1 MENDMTST
9 DAIKTMPQDAFAALG
24 GGQIAYLR
32 PLRSEEVHTL
42 FPQAP
47 ELAPG
52 VPLWALLSA
61 AGQPIMLTDS
71 KAAAIASA
79 HENDLETVSVH

>member
-1 MENDMTST
+1 MTSNDT
-9 DAIKTMPQDAFAALG
+9 VKSMPQDAFAALG
-24 GGQIAYLR
+24 GGRIAYLKA
-32 PLRSEEVHTL
+32 LRSEDVHAL

-47 ELAPG
+47 ELQPG
-52 VPLWALLSA
+52 LSLWALLSA

>member
-1 MENDMTST
+1 MTETNNPIADMPR
-9 DAIKTMPQDAFAALG
+9 DVFEQLG

-32 PLRSEEVHTL
+32 PVRSEEVHSI

-47 ELAPG
+47 QLAPG
-52 VPLWALLSA
+52 LQLWALLSA

-71 KAAAIASA
+71 KAAAIANA
-79 HENDLETVSVH
+79 HEHDLQAVSVH

>member
-1 MENDMTST
+1 MTREPS
-9 DAIKTMPQDAFAALG
+9 KPMPESEFERLG

-32 PLRSEEVHTL
+32 PLRSEHVRAL

-52 VPLWALLSA
+52 LELWALLSA
-61 AGQPIMLTDS
+61 EGRPILLTDD
-71 KAAAIASA
+71 KDAAIANA
-79 HENDLETVSVH
+79 RQNDLQTLSLH

>member
-1 MENDMTST
+1 MTNH
-9 DAIKTMPQDAFAALG
+9 DVIETMPRDQFERLG
-24 GGQIAYLR
+24 GDEIAYLR
-32 PLRSEEVHTL
+32 PVLSQDVRNI

-52 VPLWALLSA
+52 MRLWALLTA

-71 KAAAIASA
+71 KAAAIANA
-79 HENDLETVSVH
+79 HENDLEAVSVH

>member
-1 MENDMTST
+1 VETDMNENHT
-9 DAIKTMPQDAFAALG
+9 IKTMPQDAFAALG

-32 PLRSEEVHTL
+32 PLRSEDVHAL

-47 ELAPG
+47 QLAPG
-52 VPLWALLSA
+52 VSLWALLSA

-79 HENDLETVSVH
+79 HENDLEAVSVH